1 MVSAVVHLILLV
13 AVGPLSQ
20 AANLIEGKYRLD
32 HANNFDS
39 YLDALGVNIIL
50 R

>member
-1 MVSAVVHLILLV
+1 MVSAAIHLTLLL
-13 AVGPLSQ
+13 AAGQLGQ